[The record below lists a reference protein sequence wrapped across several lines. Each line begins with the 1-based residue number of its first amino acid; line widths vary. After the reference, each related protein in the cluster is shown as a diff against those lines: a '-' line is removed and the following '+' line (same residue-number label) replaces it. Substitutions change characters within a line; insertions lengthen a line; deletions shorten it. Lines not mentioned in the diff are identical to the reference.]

1 MLCKKCGH
9 EINNDALICE
19 NCGEAIEKTPKKSK
33 KLLFGII
40 ALVAVIVAAV
50 AVILNFSLISGAVIK
65 TFGSEDDYFQ
75 YVETKTFGVYSDA
88 VSEYYSDVIDN
99 ASGGTA
105 AQGEFKINLGDELI
119 VLVED
124 SLSPDPTQKI
134 ELDFLKNLA
143 FDVRTNYNGKLAYTD
158 MAFKIGDKAV
168 LNADLFIDQKN
179 QEGLVALKNLSDKY
193 LKLPLT
199 YDEEGSA
206 LNDVGG
212 YLCDQEF
219 LALLPSKEELN
230 KMLDRYVGVML
241 DNIDGATKSS
251 ETLKIGEAEQKVTAL
266 EIKLSEKETVAIVD
280 ALLKEARADEELK
293 KYIEDV
299 AGYLEAK
306 GSIDNAG
313 EVYNDFIE
321 SIDKTIEEITDGE
334 FSEEETLVIT
344 EYVNSRHQVIGRKI
358 VSEEELVFSSAI
370 IFEGNTFKAEIIGS
384 DEFKLSGSGE
394 IQKNSVNGEFTLS
407 VEDEEMCKFVIESLE
422 FTEEKLIGKIKAVPT
437 LKLLEKMG
445 LDSTEGALISLTN
458 PALEIT
464 FESGEKEGSFG
475 ARIVNGEK
483 LFVGFQISTK
493 IEEASEIT
501 LPADSNVT
509 SDENVWAESLD
520 FSKLIDSLKDAGVPD
535 TITQALEYLLM
546 SAYDGYY
553 I

>member
-19 NCGEAIEKTPKKSK
+19 NCGEAIEKTPKKNK

-40 ALVAVIVAAV
+40 ASVAVLVVAV

-75 YVETKTFGVYSDA
+75 YVETKTFGAYSDV
-88 VSEYYSDVIDN
+88 VSEYYSNVIDE

-105 AQGEFKINLGDELI
+105 TQGEFKINLGDELI
-119 VLVED
+119 VLAED

-143 FDVRTNYNGKLAYTD
+143 FDVKTNFNGKLAYTD

-199 YDEEGSA
+199 YDEESSA

-219 LALLPSKEELN
+219 LALLPSEEELN

-241 DNIDGATKSS
+241 DNVNGATKLN
-251 ETLKIGEAEQKVTAL
+251 ETLKIGEDEQKVTAL
-266 EIKLSEKETVAIVD
+266 EIKLSEKETVAIAD
-280 ALLKEARADEELK
+280 ALLKQARADEELK

-299 AGYLEAK
+299 AAYLEAK

-313 EVYNDFIE
+313 EVYNDFIDN
-321 SIDKTIEEITDGE
+321 IDKTIEEITDGE

-344 EYVNSRHQVIGRKI
+344 EFVNSRHQIIGRKI
-358 VSEEELVFSSAI
+358 VSEEELVFPSAI
-370 IFEGNTFKAEIIGS
+370 IFEGNTFTAEIIGS
-384 DEFKLSGSGE
+384 DEFKLSGSGKIE
-394 IQKNSVNGEFTLS
+394 KNLVNGEFTLS

-422 FTEEKLIGKIKAVPT
+422 FTEEKLIGKIKALPT
-437 LKLLEKMG
+437 LKLLQKMG

-464 FESGEKEGSFG
+464 LESSEDEGSFG
-475 ARIVNGEK
+475 AQIVNGEK
-483 LFVGFQISTK
+483 LLVGFQISTK

-501 LPADSNVT
+501 LPADSNVA
-509 SDENVWAESLD
+509 SDENEWAQSLD

-535 TITQALEYLLM
+535 TITQALEYMLM
-546 SAYDGYY
+546 PTYDDYY